1 MDCNLDALLRRRAE
15 LNAGLEKTGVKLSVN
30 DLLIK
35 ALAVALVEV
44 PDANVDFT
52 GDTLLK
58 YSRVDIAMAVAIPG
72 GLITPL
78 ITDATKQRLSQ
89 LHPAAKD
96 LPLRARDGHLPPPEY
111 SSEPPL

>member
-1 MDCNLDALLRRRAE
+1 MDCNLDALVRLRAE

-44 PDANVDFT
+44 PDANVAFP

-58 YSRVDIAMAVAIPG
+58 YSRVDISMAVALPG
-72 GLITPL
+72 GLITP
-78 ITDATKQRLSQ
+78 INTDTENKRPSQIATE
-89 LHPAAKD
+89 AKD
-96 LPLRARDGHLPPPEY
+96 LAARGPGGGAKEQR
-111 SSEPPL
+111 